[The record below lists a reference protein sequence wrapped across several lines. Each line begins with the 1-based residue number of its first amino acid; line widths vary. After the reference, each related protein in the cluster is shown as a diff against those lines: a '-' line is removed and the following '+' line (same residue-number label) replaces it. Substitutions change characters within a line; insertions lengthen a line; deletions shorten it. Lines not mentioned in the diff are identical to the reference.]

1 MKDGADKLAK
11 NDFTNKRKRGTKLNF
26 IRLNCIYNYK

>member
-1 MKDGADKLAK
+1 MKDGADKLAE
-11 NDFTNKRKRGTKLNF
+11 NDFTNKRKSNAKLNF